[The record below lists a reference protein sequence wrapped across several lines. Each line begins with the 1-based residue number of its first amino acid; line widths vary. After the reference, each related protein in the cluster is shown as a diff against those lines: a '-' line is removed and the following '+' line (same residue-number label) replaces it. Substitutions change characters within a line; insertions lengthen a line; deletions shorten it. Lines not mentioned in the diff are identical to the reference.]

1 MKQERP
7 DTARQDALLDSKRRQ
22 DAVSATGF
30 DWPDISGVLD
40 KVAEELDEIRQALS
54 SGDTEHARRELGD
67 LLLVAVNVARF
78 LDADPAQELRRATD
92 RLCGRVEKVRA
103 LCAERGINMQNC
115 TLCALDAL
123 WKEVKDQEAQRLRNT
138 P

>member
-1 MKQERP
+1 MKE
-7 DTARQDALLDSKRRQ
+7 DSLNSMTGDALLDSKRRQ

-40 KVAEELDEIRQALS
+40 KVAEELGEVRLAVDAGDLEQA
-54 SGDTEHARRELGD
+54 RKELGD
-67 LLLVAVNVARF
+67 LLLIAVNVARF
-78 LDADPAQELRRATD
+78 LDADPARELRRATD

-103 LCAERGINMQNC
+103 LCAERGIDMQSC

-123 WKEVKDQEAQRLRNT
+123 WKEVKDQEGTRT
-138 P
+138 